1 MQDSFIIDNGLA
13 GEWVWIGK
21 KASPKEKQEAMRNA
35 VGFLKKKEY
44 PSDTK
49 VTRVVEGAEPSDFK
63 CLFRDW
69 PQPAPTGKVY
79 ARSRIGKI
87 AIFFWLI
94 TQRGRGGGG
103 ACLFVR
109 APCS

>member
-1 MQDSFIIDNGLA
+1 M
-13 GEWVWIGK
+13 WIGK

-35 VGFLKKKEY
+35 VGFLKKKDY

-79 ARSRIGKI
+79 ARSRIGEI
-87 AIFFWLI
+87 VAL
-94 TQRGRGGGG
+94 
-103 ACLFVR
+103 AFVLLPFR
-109 APCS
+109 EVVAFVFLLCIHVLVWICNLTLTLVQ

>member
-1 MQDSFIIDNGLA
+1 
-13 GEWVWIGK
+13 
-21 KASPKEKQEAMRNA
+21 MRNA

-79 ARSRIGKI
+79 ARSRIGENGCCGL
-87 AIFFWLI
+87 AVC
-94 TQRGRGGGG
+94 QEQ
-103 ACLFVR
+103 
-109 APCS
+109 

>member
-1 MQDSFIIDNGLA
+1 MLLPVQDSFIIDNGLA
-13 GEWVWIGK
+13 GAWVWIGK
-21 KASPKEKQEAMRNA
+21 KASSKEKQEAMRNA
-35 VGFLKKKEY
+35 VGFLKKKDY

-79 ARSRIGKI
+79 TRSRIGKM
-87 AIFFWLI
+87 
-94 TQRGRGGGG
+94 TT
-103 ACLFVR
+103 CVCVCVCVCVPFVG
-109 APCS
+109 

>member
-1 MQDSFIIDNGLA
+1 
-13 GEWVWIGK
+13 
-21 KASPKEKQEAMRNA
+21 MRNA

-79 ARSRIGKI
+79 ARSRIGEN
-87 AIFFWLI
+87 
-94 TQRGRGGGG
+94 G
-103 ACLFVR
+103 
-109 APCS
+109 